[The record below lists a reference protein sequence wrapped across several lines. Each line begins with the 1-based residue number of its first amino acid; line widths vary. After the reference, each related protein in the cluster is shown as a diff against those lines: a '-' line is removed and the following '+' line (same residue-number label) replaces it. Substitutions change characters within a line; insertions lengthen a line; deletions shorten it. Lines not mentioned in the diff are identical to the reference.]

1 VEATECVNV
10 KISNTFGVSENLDDD
25 DDDDD
30 DDDADINGAW
40 KSIRERL

>member
-30 DDDADINGAW
+30 ADINGAW
-40 KSIRERL
+40 KSIRERI